1 MNTKNI
7 YIDNTTKSDVGNSV
21 KATGVFLFSKYEYSK
36 KIKNQKFLNISNP
49 LYLYNQRT
57 KAKVSLETYEA
68 SVIVIKR
75 DKNLDIA
82 VEVSDMLAKELFK
95 QPLVLVN

>member
-7 YIDNTTKSDVGNSV
+7 YIDNTTSTELGSTVR
-21 KATGVFLFSKYEYSK
+21 ATGVFLFSKYEYSK
-36 KIKNQKFLNISNP
+36 KIKNQKFLNLNNT

-68 SVIVIKR
+68 SLIVVKR
-75 DKNLDIA
+75 DNKLDIA
-82 VEVSDMLAKELFK
+82 VEVSDMLAKELLK
-95 QPLVLVN
+95 QPLVLIN